1 MDAIDHG
8 DRFIKHFVTFVT
20 MDYPVGVPENDIYP
34 DVSRRLFNYQAYG
47 CSFTG
52 DDCISLSSRL
62 YLKYENVPPD
72 CDRAMEYQFPDL
84 SSPLCKEIYEYVL
97 MVLSDPA
104 AIINHGSPEELA
116 KQARTFGT
124 NPWTGVSTLRLI
136 SEVNPD
142 GTVVEH
148 IQYSPSQFSL
158 GMDDVLIVI
167 QEIDVFDA
175 LSHCHELV
183 CHRGAFTTYAEVKK
197 KYYSVQHEDVVKF
210 VSICLPCSGAKLQLT
225 RPSVPS
231 NQGSVERTIAN
242 LHRM

>member
-1 MDAIDHG
+1 MDN
-8 DRFIKHFVTFVT
+8 
-20 MDYPVGVPENDIYP
+20 PVGVPDSDIFS

-47 CSFTG
+47 CSFKG

-62 YLKYENVPPD
+62 YLKYENDPPK
-72 CDRAMEYQFPDL
+72 CALAMDYKFPEL
-84 SSPLCKEIYEYVL
+84 TSPLCKESYEYIL

-104 AIINHGSPEELA
+104 AIINHGPPEELA

-124 NPWTGVSTLRLI
+124 NPWSVVSTLRLI
-136 SEVNPD
+136 TQVIPD

-167 QEIDVFDA
+167 QQIDVFDA
-175 LSHCHELV
+175 ISHCHELV

-197 KYYSVQHEDVVKF
+197 NTTLCNMKTLLSLFQYVFPAVVQ
-210 VSICLPCSGAKLQLT
+210 SCNLQGLLCHLT
-225 RPSVPS
+225 KDLWSVPLLIFT
-231 NQGSVERTIAN
+231 GCRI
-242 LHRM
+242 

>member
-1 MDAIDHG
+1 M
-8 DRFIKHFVTFVT
+8 
-20 MDYPVGVPENDIYP
+20 VGVPDKDICP

-47 CSFTG
+47 CSFMG

-62 YLKYENVPPD
+62 YLKYENDPLK
-72 CDRAMEYQFPDL
+72 CALAMEYQLPAL
-84 SSPLCKEIYEYVL
+84 NSPLCKESYEYLL

-124 NPWTGVSTLRLI
+124 NPWSVVSTLRLI
-136 SEVNPD
+136 TQVIPD

-183 CHRGAFTTYAEVKK
+183 CHRGAFTTYAEVIKK
-197 KYYSVQHEDVVKF
+197 
-210 VSICLPCSGAKLQLT
+210 ILLCA
-225 RPSVPS
+225 
-231 NQGSVERTIAN
+231 I
-242 LHRM
+242 